1 MKLSLEVLLVLD
13 AIDRRGS
20 FAAAAEELHRVSSA
34 ISYQVQKL
42 ESDLGVTLFDR
53 SGHRAVLTPTGRLM
67 VDDGRQLLRAAQAL
81 EVRALRMERGWETT
95 LRIAVDVTVPFALLV
110 PEAARFAS
118 DHPETELRFSREVL
132 GGCWDALVTRRADL
146 AVGAVG
152 EPPAGVGLSVRPLGE
167 LEVAFCVAPGHPLA
181 DAPEP
186 LTWEQI
192 QPHRV
197 VSMADSSHR
206 LPARSLNVAAG
217 QPALSV
223 PDLDAK
229 LQAQLA
235 GLGCGH
241 LPRCI
246 AQPHLDAGRLR
257 CKSLDEAR
265 PPQRFHL
272 AWRTADNGPAL
283 SWWRERL
290 NRPDFISAEVI
301 AAQLGGGA

>member
-1 MKLSLEVLLVLD
+1 MKLSLEVLTVLD

-20 FAAAAEELHRVSSA
+20 YAAAAEELHRVSSA
-34 ISYQVQKL
+34 LSYQVLKL
-42 ESDLGVTLFDR
+42 ESDLGVQVFDR
-53 SGHRAVLTPTGRLM
+53 SGHRAVLTPTGRLLLEE
-67 VDDGRQLLRAAQAL
+67 GRQLLRAAQSL
-81 EVRALRMERGWETT
+81 EERARRIDRGWEPV
-95 LRIAVDVTVPFALLV
+95 LRIALDATLPFALLL
-110 PEAARFAS
+110 PEAQAFTAAHA
-118 DHPETELRFSREVL
+118 DTELRFGREVL

-186 LTWEQI
+186 LAWEQI

-223 PDLDAK
+223 PDLQAK
-229 LQAQLA
+229 LAAQLA

-241 LPRCI
+241 LPLCL
-246 AQPHLDAGRLR
+246 AQPHLNAGRLVAKR
-257 CKSLDEAR
+257 LAEAR

-272 AWRTADNGPAL
+272 AWRTADTGPAL
-283 SWWRERL
+283 RWWVERL
-290 NRPDFISAEVI
+290 LARPGLVSAETL
-301 AAQLGGGA
+301 AANSC

>member
-1 MKLSLEVLLVLD
+1 MKLSLEVLTVLD

-20 FAAAAEELHRVSSA
+20 YAAAAEELHRVSSA
-34 ISYQVQKL
+34 LSYQVQKL
-42 ESDLGVTLFDR
+42 ESDLGVQVFDR
-53 SGHRAVLTPTGRLM
+53 SGHRAVLTATGRVLL
-67 VDDGRQLLRAAQAL
+67 DEGRQLLRAAQAL
-81 EVRALRMERGWETT
+81 EARALRVEHGWEQV
-95 LRIAVDVTVPFALLV
+95 LRIALDATLPFALLL
-110 PEAARFAS
+110 PEAQAFAAEHV
-118 DHPETELRFSREVL
+118 DTELRFAREVL

-186 LTWEQI
+186 LAWGQI

-223 PDLDAK
+223 PDLQAK
-229 LQAQLA
+229 LAAQLA

-241 LPRCI
+241 LPRFL
-246 AQPHLDAGRLR
+246 AQPHIEAGRLVVKR
-257 CKSLDEAR
+257 LAEAR

-272 AWRTADNGPAL
+272 AWRTADDGPAL
-283 SWWRERL
+283 RWWVEKL
-290 NRPDFISAEVI
+290 LDRPDLISAEAL
-301 AAQLGGGA
+301 AAG

>member
-1 MKLSLEVLLVLD
+1 MKLSLEVLTVLD

-20 FAAAAEELHRVSSA
+20 YAAAAEELHRVSSA
-34 ISYQVQKL
+34 LSYQVLKL
-42 ESDLGVTLFDR
+42 ESDLGVKVFDR
-53 SGHRAVLTPTGRLM
+53 SGHRAVLTATGRLLLEE
-67 VDDGRQLLRAAQAL
+67 GRQLLRAAQAL
-81 EVRALRMERGWETT
+81 EARALRMERGWETV
-95 LRIAVDVTVPFALLV
+95 LRIALDATVPFALLL
-110 PEAARFAS
+110 PEAQAFACEHA
-118 DHPETELRFSREVL
+118 DTELRFGREVL

-181 DAPEP
+181 EAPEP

-223 PDLDAK
+223 PDLQAK
-229 LQAQLA
+229 LAAQLA

-241 LPRCI
+241 LPLFLAR
-246 AQPHLDAGRLR
+246 PHVSAGALRVKRLA
-257 CKSLDEAR
+257 EAR

-272 AWRTADNGPAL
+272 AWRTADDGPAL
-283 SWWRERL
+283 RWWVERL
-290 NRPDFISAEVI
+290 NRPDLISAEAL
-301 AAQLGGGA
+301 AASPC